1 MGSAGVREWMA
12 GFMGKVLD
20 WIVSSGLAV
29 LVVVIVTF
37 VAVSLFRLAA
47 KRLENTLVARSER
60 RSQGDAD
67 GEVKQR
73 IHTLAELLK
82 KAGITVIW
90 IIAGM
95 TILKEM
101 GIDIGPLLAGAG
113 IVGLAVGFGA
123 QNLVR
128 DVVSGFFIL
137 LENQVGVGDVAVI
150 NGTGG
155 LVEEVNLR
163 TIVLRDATG
172 TVHVFPSGAIGT
184 LSNMTK
190 DWSAMVF
197 DIGVGY
203 GEDTDRVSG
212 IMMSVAEELRSD
224 EEYGD
229 RILEPMEV
237 MGVDSFGDSAVVIK
251 ARLKTKPIQQ
261 WAVGREYRRRLK
273 KAFDKQ
279 GVEIPFPHR
288 TITWA
293 DSSSPIQALVQ
304 GKVEEK
310 D

>member
-1 MGSAGVREWMA
+1 MDGAGMQEWVSAFSGRV
-12 GFMGKVLD
+12 FD
-20 WIVSSGLAV
+20 WLVSSGVGV
-29 LVVVIVTF
+29 LVVLLGTWA
-37 VAVSLFRLAA
+37 AVGLLRVSVR
-47 KRLENTLVARSER
+47 RLEGLLTAQAER
-60 RSQGDAD
+60 RSKDGDS
-67 GEVKQR
+67 GEARQR
-73 IHTLAELLK
+73 IHTLVELLK

-95 TILKEM
+95 MALKEI

-137 LENQVGVGDVAVI
+137 LENQVGVGDVAVV

-155 LVEEVNLR
+155 LVEEVNIR
-163 TIVLRDATG
+163 TMVLRDSSG
-172 TVHVFPSGAIGT
+172 TVHVFPNGTIDT

-197 DIGVGY
+197 NIGVAY
-203 GEDTDRVSG
+203 KEDTDRVEK
-212 IMMSVAEELRSD
+212 IMMEVAETLRAD
-224 EEYGD
+224 EKFRD

-237 MGVDSFGDSAVVIK
+237 MGVDSFDDSAVVIK

-261 WAVGREYRRRLK
+261 WSVGREYRRRLK
-273 KAFDKQ
+273 KAFDEQ

-293 DSSSPIQALVQ
+293 DSSNPIQALVRPSAQ
-304 GKVEEK
+304 
-310 D
+310 

>member
-1 MGSAGVREWMA
+1 MDGTKPQSWMTEFTGQA
-12 GFMGKVLD
+12 LD
-20 WIVSSGLAV
+20 WIVSSGLAI

-37 VAVSLFRLAA
+37 VAASLFRIAVR
-47 KRLENTLVARSER
+47 RLENMLVARSEKR
-60 RSQGDAD
+60 AGEGDI
-67 GEVKQR
+67 GEVRQR
-73 IHTLAELLK
+73 IHTLGELLK

-90 IIAGM
+90 IIAAM
-95 TILKEM
+95 MILKEM

-137 LENQVGVGDVAVI
+137 LENQVGVGDVVAI

-163 TIVLRDATG
+163 TIVLRDTTG
-172 TVHVFPSGAIGT
+172 TVHVFPNGAIGT

-197 DIGVGY
+197 DIGVAY
-203 GEDTDRVSG
+203 KEDTDRVSE
-212 IMMSVAEELRSD
+212 IMMAVAEELRSD

-261 WAVGREYRRRLK
+261 MCPVPRA
-273 KAFDKQ
+273 
-279 GVEIPFPHR
+279 EITAAQQCHEHAR
-288 TITWA
+288 QQCRQQYL
-293 DSSSPIQALVQ
+293 D
-304 GKVEEK
+304 
-310 D
+310 